1 MYNRV
6 KSLYSLYTAAEP
18 QRRSPGAVSKKKKK
32 ILRAGTQA
40 CRLLR
45 RLLSR
50 RRRMEDDQRAS
61 ASEATVT
68 IETLARCNGWLVDMV
83 RQQHGKL

>member
-1 MYNRV
+1 
-6 KSLYSLYTAAEP
+6 
-18 QRRSPGAVSKKKKK
+18 
-32 ILRAGTQA
+32 
-40 CRLLR
+40 
-45 RLLSR
+45 
-50 RRRMEDDQRAS
+50 MEDDQRAS